1 MQTNQTMT
9 VTIGHNVFSIDHK
22 TMMGNLNQF
31 WDCGNA
37 YRIEKGLPAKHLE
50 NWVRSAETA
59 EYVAVLEREFKSVAA
74 TDYKNPLESDSS
86 KSASA
91 ADYRKVVNGTLVE
104 SITKTSTLFKT
115 KRGKGGGTWAH
126 LYILL
131 DAATFLDPDF
141 KFQVYKTFVEGKLLQ
156 HRDESGDRY
165 KPFNMAIDQLPD
177 RVGKDNKWLYIN
189 AANLLAER
197 IGLPAVSEMPV
208 DDKGK
213 PMNRW
218 NAATAHQLSERAD
231 AEKMLTGMIQFGV
244 VRDWEHLKDL
254 AERV

>member
-37 YRIEKGLPAKHLE
+37 YRIEKGLPAKHLDH
-50 NWVRSAETA
+50 WMRSPELA
-59 EYVAVLEREFKSVAA
+59 EYVAVLERELKPLIIR
-74 TDYKNPLESDSS
+74 DYENNESDQILNTRIPRII
-86 KSASA
+86 K
-91 ADYRKVVNGTLVE
+91 NGALTE
-104 SITKTSTLFKT
+104 SLAKTSPLFVT

-131 DAATFLDPDF
+131 DAATYLDPDF

-177 RVGKDNKWLYIN
+177 RVGKDNKWIYIN

-218 NAATAHQLSERAD
+218 NAATAHQLSDRAD
-231 AEKMLTGMIQFGV
+231 AEKMLTGMVQFGV
-244 VRDWEHLKDL
+244 VRDWEHLKEL
-254 AERV
+254 IGKV

>member
-9 VTIGHNVFSIDHK
+9 VTIGHNVFNIDHK

-59 EYVAVLEREFKSVAA
+59 EYVAVLEREFKSVDS
-74 TDYKNPLESDSS
+74 TDFKNHGSGEILNLSS
-86 KSASA
+86 RQII
-91 ADYRKVVNGTLVE
+91 ADGRLAE
-104 SITKTSTLFKT
+104 SITKTSPLFKT

-141 KFQVYKTFVEGKLLQ
+141 KYQVYKTFVEGKLLQ

-213 PMNRW
+213 HLNRW

-231 AEKMLTGMIQFGV
+231 AEKMLTGMVQFGV
-244 VRDWEHLKDL
+244 VRDWEHLKEL
-254 AERV
+254 IGKV

>member
-9 VTIGHNVFSIDHK
+9 VTIGHNVFNIDHK

-37 YRIEKGLPAKHLE
+37 YRIEKGLPAKHLDH
-50 NWVRSAETA
+50 WMRSPEVA
-59 EYVAVLEREFKSVAA
+59 EYVAVLEREFKCVDS
-74 TDYKNPLESDSS
+74 TYYKNDETGEILNTRNPRIIKKGALTKSLANTSS
-86 KSASA
+86 
-91 ADYRKVVNGTLVE
+91 
-104 SITKTSTLFKT
+104 LFVT

-141 KFQVYKTFVEGKLLQ
+141 KYQVYKTFVEGKLLQ
-156 HRDESGDRY
+156 YRDESGDRY

-177 RVGKDNKWLYIN
+177 RVGKDNKWLYVH

-213 PMNRW
+213 HLNRW
-218 NAATAHQLSERAD
+218 NAATAHQLSARAD
-231 AEKMLTGMIQFGV
+231 AEKMLTGMVQFGV
-244 VRDWEHLKDL
+244 VRDWEHLKEL
-254 AERV
+254 IGKV

>member
-50 NWVRSAETA
+50 HWVRSPEVA
-59 EYVAVLEREFKSVAA
+59 EYVAVLEREFKYAIP
-74 TDYKNPLESDSS
+74 DKNEGSGEILNMRSPQII
-86 KSASA
+86 KNSA
-91 ADYRKVVNGTLVE
+91 LVE
-104 SITKTSTLFKT
+104 SITKTSPLFRT

-141 KFQVYKTFVEGKLLQ
+141 KFQVYKTFVEGKILQ

-177 RVGKDNKWLYIN
+177 RVGNDNKWLYVH

-197 IGLPAVSEMPV
+197 IGLPAVNEMPI
-208 DDKGK
+208 DDKGRH
-213 PMNRW
+213 MNRW
-218 NAATAHQLSERAD
+218 NAATAHQLTERAD
-231 AEKMLTGMIQFGV
+231 AEKMLTNYIQMGF
-244 VRDWEHLKDL
+244 VRNWEHLKEL
-254 AERV
+254 IGKV

>member
-37 YRIEKGLPAKHLE
+37 YRIEKGLPAKHLDH
-50 NWVRSAETA
+50 WVRSPEVA
-59 EYVAVLEREFKSVAA
+59 EYVEVLEREFKSVAA
-74 TDYKNPLESDSS
+74 THLEIDQIGESLNTRNPRIIKNGALI
-86 KSASA
+86 
-91 ADYRKVVNGTLVE
+91 E
-104 SITKTSTLFKT
+104 SITKTSPLFKT

-177 RVGKDNKWLYIN
+177 RVGKDNQWLYKH

-213 PMNRW
+213 PLNRW
-218 NAATAHQLSERAD
+218 NSATAHQLSERAD
-231 AEKMLTGMIQFGV
+231 AEKMLTGMVQFGV
-244 VRDWEHLKDL
+244 VRGWEHLKEL
-254 AERV
+254 IGKV

>member
-22 TMMGNLNQF
+22 TMMGSLNQF
-31 WDCGNA
+31 WDCGNT
-37 YRIEKGLPAKHLE
+37 YRIEKGLPAKHLDH
-50 NWVRSAETA
+50 WMRSPELA
-59 EYVAVLEREFKSVAA
+59 EYVAVLEREFKPMIIR
-74 TDYKNPLESDSS
+74 DYENNESDQILNTRNPRII
-86 KSASA
+86 K
-91 ADYRKVVNGTLVE
+91 NGALTE
-104 SITKTSTLFKT
+104 SLAKTSPLFVT

-131 DAATFLDPDF
+131 DAATCLDPDF
-141 KFQVYKTFVEGKLLQ
+141 KFQVYRTFVEGKLLQ

-177 RVGKDNKWLYIN
+177 RVGKDNKWIYIN

-208 DDKGK
+208 DDKGNRL
-213 PMNRW
+213 NRW
-218 NAATAHQLSERAD
+218 NAATAHQLSDRAD
-231 AEKMLTGMIQFGV
+231 AEKLLTNYVQMGF
-244 VRDWEHLKDL
+244 VRDWEHLKEL
-254 AERV
+254 ITKV

>member
-9 VTIGHNVFSIDHK
+9 VTIGHNVFNIDHK

-37 YRIEKGLPAKHLE
+37 YRIEKGLPAKHLDH
-50 NWVRSAETA
+50 WMRSPEVA
-59 EYVAVLEREFKSVAA
+59 EYVAVLEREFKCVDS
-74 TDYKNPLESDSS
+74 TYYKNDETGEILNTRNPRIMKKGALTKSLANTSS
-86 KSASA
+86 
-91 ADYRKVVNGTLVE
+91 
-104 SITKTSTLFKT
+104 LFVT

-141 KFQVYKTFVEGKLLQ
+141 KYQVYKTFVEGKLLQ
-156 HRDESGDRY
+156 YRDESGDRY

-177 RVGKDNKWLYIN
+177 RVGKDNKWIYIN

-208 DDKGK
+208 GDKGK

-231 AEKMLTGMIQFGV
+231 AEKMLTGMVQFGV
-244 VRDWEHLKDL
+244 VRDWEHLKEL
-254 AERV
+254 IGKV

>member
-9 VTIGHNVFSIDHK
+9 VTIGHNVFNIDHK

-37 YRIEKGLPAKHLE
+37 YRIEKGLPAKHLDH
-50 NWVRSAETA
+50 WLRSPEVA
-59 EYVAVLEREFKSVAA
+59 EYVAVLEREFKCVDS
-74 TDYKNPLESDSS
+74 TYYKNDETGEILNTRNPRIIKKGALTKSLANTSS
-86 KSASA
+86 
-91 ADYRKVVNGTLVE
+91 
-104 SITKTSTLFKT
+104 LFLT

-141 KFQVYKTFVEGKLLQ
+141 KYQVYKTFVEGKLLQ
-156 HRDESGDRY
+156 YRDESGDRY

-177 RVGKDNKWLYIN
+177 RVGKDNKWLYVH
-189 AANLLAER
+189 AANLLAEQ

-208 DDKGK
+208 DDKGNHL
-213 PMNRW
+213 NRW
-218 NAATAHQLSERAD
+218 NAATAHQLSARAD
-231 AEKMLTGMIQFGV
+231 AEKMLTGMVQFGV
-244 VRDWEHLKDL
+244 VRDWEHLKEL
-254 AERV
+254 IGKV

>member
-1 MQTNQTMT
+1 MQTNQRMT
-9 VTIGHNVFSIDHK
+9 VTIGHNVFNIDHK

-50 NWVRSAETA
+50 NWMRSPEVA
-59 EYVAVLEREFKSVAA
+59 EYVAVLEREFKSVDS
-74 TDYKNPLESDSS
+74 TDYKNAESDQFLNTPNPQIIKNSQLTESLAKKSS
-86 KSASA
+86 
-91 ADYRKVVNGTLVE
+91 
-104 SITKTSTLFKT
+104 LFVT

-141 KFQVYKTFVEGKLLQ
+141 KYQVYKTFVEGKLLQ

-177 RVGKDNKWLYIN
+177 RQDKDNKWLYVN

-197 IGLPAVSEMPV
+197 IGLPPV
-208 DDKGK
+208 DKGV
-213 PMNRW
+213 NRW
-218 NAATAHQLSERAD
+218 NEATAHQLSQRSD
-231 AEKMLTGMIQFGV
+231 AEKMLTGMVQFGV
-244 VRDWEHLKDL
+244 VRDWEHLKEL
-254 AERV
+254 IGKV

>member
-9 VTIGHNVFSIDHK
+9 VTIGHNVFNIDHK

-37 YRIEKGLPAKHLE
+37 YRIEKGLPAKHIDH
-50 NWVRSAETA
+50 WMRSPEVA
-59 EYVAVLEREFKSVAA
+59 EYVAVLEREFKCVDS
-74 TDYKNPLESDSS
+74 TYYKNDETGEILNTRNPRIIKKGALTKSLANTSS
-86 KSASA
+86 
-91 ADYRKVVNGTLVE
+91 
-104 SITKTSTLFKT
+104 LFVT

-141 KFQVYKTFVEGKLLQ
+141 KYQVYKTFVEGKLLQ
-156 HRDESGDRY
+156 YRDESGDRY

-177 RVGKDNKWLYIN
+177 RVGKDNKWLYVH

-213 PMNRW
+213 HLNRW
-218 NAATAHQLSERAD
+218 NAATAHQLSARAD
-231 AEKMLTGMIQFGV
+231 AEKMLTGMVQFGV
-244 VRDWEHLKDL
+244 VRDWEHLKEL
-254 AERV
+254 IGKV

>member
-9 VTIGHNVFSIDHK
+9 VTIGHNVFNIDHK

-37 YRIEKGLPAKHLE
+37 YRIEKGLPAKHLHHWMVSPE
-50 NWVRSAETA
+50 VA
-59 EYVAVLEREFKSVAA
+59 EYVVVLEREFKSVES
-74 TDYKNPLESDSS
+74 TDYKNEGSDQILNTRNPCII
-86 KSASA
+86 K
-91 ADYRKVVNGTLVE
+91 NGALTE
-104 SITKTSTLFKT
+104 SIAKKSSMFVT

-131 DAATFLDPDF
+131 DAATYLDPDF

-177 RVGKDNKWLYIN
+177 RVGKDNKWIYIN

-218 NAATAHQLSERAD
+218 NAATAHQLSDRAD
-231 AEKMLTGMIQFGV
+231 AEKMLTGMVQFGV
-244 VRDWEHLKDL
+244 VRDWEHLKEL
-254 AERV
+254 IGKV

>member
-9 VTIGHNVFSIDHK
+9 VTIGHNVFNIDHK

-50 NWVRSAETA
+50 HWVRSAETA
-59 EYVAVLEREFKSVAA
+59 EYVAVLEREFKCVDS
-74 TDYKNPLESDSS
+74 TYYKNDETGEILNLPSRQIIAGGRL
-86 KSASA
+86 A
-91 ADYRKVVNGTLVE
+91 E
-104 SITKTSTLFKT
+104 SITKTSPLFKT

-141 KFQVYKTFVEGKLLQ
+141 KYQVYKTFVEGKLLQ

-213 PMNRW
+213 PLNRW

-231 AEKMLTGMIQFGV
+231 AEKMLTGMVQFGV
-244 VRDWEHLKDL
+244 VRDWEHLKEL
-254 AERV
+254 IGKV

>member
-50 NWVRSAETA
+50 HWVRSAETA
-59 EYVAVLEREFKSVAA
+59 EYVAVLEREFKYADSAH
-74 TDYKNPLESDSS
+74 YKNDGSGEILNLPSRQIIAGGRL
-86 KSASA
+86 A
-91 ADYRKVVNGTLVE
+91 E
-104 SITKTSTLFKT
+104 SITKTSPLFKT

-177 RVGKDNKWLYIN
+177 RVGKDNKWFYIN

-213 PMNRW
+213 PLNRW

-231 AEKMLTGMIQFGV
+231 AEKMLTGMVQFGV
-244 VRDWEHLKDL
+244 VRDWEHLKEL
-254 AERV
+254 IGKV

>member
-50 NWVRSAETA
+50 HWVRSPEVA
-59 EYVAVLEREFKSVAA
+59 EYVAVLERNKGAA
-74 TDYKNPLESDSS
+74 LYATNQKTNVDRDKIDCNRHPKD
-86 KSASA
+86 
-91 ADYRKVVNGTLVE
+91 GTGVVE
-104 SITKTSTLFKT
+104 SVTKTSSLFIT

-126 LYILL
+126 LFILIE
-131 DAATFLDPDF
+131 AAAYLDPSF
-141 KFQVYKTFVEGKLLQ
+141 RVEVYKAFIEGQ
-156 HRDESGDRY
+156 HSWDINHNDFRY

-177 RVGKDNKWLYIN
+177 RVGKDNKWLYVH

-218 NAATAHQLSERAD
+218 NAATAHQLSARAD
-231 AEKMLTGMIQFGV
+231 AEKMLTGMVQFGL